1 MERWFLHTKKADFNA
16 IAEKFKISPMLARI
30 IRNRDITEESAIH
43 EFLNGS
49 IDNFASPWLLK
60 DMDRAVQIVL
70 DKIKQGSHIRIIG
83 DYDIDGICSTYILVH
98 ALSKIGAVVDIDIPD
113 RMTDGYGINET
124 LIDRAYEAGIDTII
138 TCDNGI
144 AAINSIKYA
153 KGLGLTVIVTDHHNI
168 PFVIENGEKIYLI
181 PSADA
186 VVNPKQPDCTYPFKE
201 LCGASVAYK
210 LIEATYKKMGLPKR
224 EYQNYLE
231 FAAIATIGDVVDLIG
246 ENRTIAKYGLRLLN
260 KTENI
265 GLSALIQVN
274 NLQDKEI
281 KSYHIGFILGP
292 CLNASGRLSTAKLA
306 LSLLNEDDKNKAFE
320 KAKEL
325 EELNISRKEMT
336 LKAVEEAIHLVESTE
351 LIGDNILVVYLPEC
365 HESIAGIVAGRIKEK
380 YNKPSIVLTKSESC
394 IKGSGRSIE
403 AYNMADELNKCKDIL
418 IKFGGHPM
426 AAGLSLSEENIDI
439 LRISLN
445 RNSSLTE
452 DDLQKKLWIDMA
464 IPFEY
469 VNENFITEL
478 SLLEPFGKA
487 NEKPVFAEKN
497 VRVKRLSVFG
507 ENKNVLRFDF
517 LNKNNYKINAIAFDN
532 ENTYMGYLIEKFG
545 AEEIEKAKK
554 GRKNNINIS
563 VVYYPQINEYNG
575 IREVRLMI
583 TKIR

>member
-1 MERWFLHTKKADFNA
+1 MERWFLHTKKADFKA
-16 IAEKFKISPMLARI
+16 IAEKFNISPMLARI

-60 DMDRAVQIVL
+60 DMDKAVQIVL

-113 RMTDGYGINET
+113 RMTDGYGINES
-124 LIDRAYEAGIDTII
+124 LIDCAYKAGIDTII

-144 AAINSIKYA
+144 AAINSIEYA

-168 PFVIENGEKIYLI
+168 PFSIENDEKIYLI
-181 PSADA
+181 PDADA
-186 VVNPKQPDCTYPFKE
+186 VINPKQPDCTYPFKE

-210 LIEATYKKMGLPKR
+210 LIEAIYEKMGLPKQ

-246 ENRTIAKYGLRLLN
+246 ENRTIAKYGLRLVN

-306 LSLLNEDDKNKAFE
+306 FSLLNEDDKAKAFE
-320 KAKEL
+320 KAKKL
-325 EELNISRKEMT
+325 EELNALRKEMT
-336 LKAVEEAIHLVESTE
+336 SKAVEEAIYLVESTD
-351 LIGDNILVVYLPEC
+351 LINDNILVVYLPEC
-365 HESIAGIVAGRIKEK
+365 HESIAGIVAGRIKER
-380 YNKPSIVLTKSESC
+380 YNKPSIVLTKSESG

-403 AYNMADELNKCKDIL
+403 GYNMADELNKCKDIL

-426 AAGLSLSEENIDI
+426 AAGLSLSEENIEI
-439 LRISLN
+439 LRVSLN
-445 RNSSLTE
+445 KNSSLTE
-452 DDLQKKLWIDMA
+452 EELQKKLWIDMA
-464 IPFEY
+464 LPFEY
-469 VNENFITEL
+469 VNESFITEL
-478 SLLEPFGKA
+478 TLLEPFGKA
-487 NEKPVFAEKN
+487 NEKAVFAEKN

-507 ENKNVLRFDF
+507 ENKNVLRFDL

-575 IREVRLMI
+575 VREVRLMI
-583 TKIR
+583 MKIR

>member
-1 MERWFLHTKKADFNA
+1 MERWFLHTKKADFKT
-16 IAEKFKISPMLARI
+16 IAEKFNISPMLARI

-60 DMDRAVQIVL
+60 DMDKAVQIVL

-98 ALSKIGAVVDIDIPD
+98 ALSKIRAVVDIDIPD
-113 RMTDGYGINET
+113 RITDGYGINES
-124 LIDRAYEAGIDTII
+124 LIDRAYEEGIDTII

-144 AAINSIKYA
+144 AAINSIEYA

-168 PFVIENGEKIYLI
+168 PFVIENDEKVYLI
-181 PSADA
+181 PDADA
-186 VVNPKQPDCTYPFKE
+186 VINPKQPECTYPFKE

-210 LIEATYKKMGLPKR
+210 LIEAIYEKMGLPKQ

-325 EELNISRKEMT
+325 KELNISRKEMT
-336 LKAVEEAIHLVESTE
+336 SKAVEKAVHLVESTE

-380 YNKPSIVLTKSESC
+380 YNKPSIVLTKSESY

-403 AYNMADELNKCKDIL
+403 SYNMADELNKCKDIL

-452 DDLQKKLWIDMA
+452 DNLQKKLWIDMA